1 MFASAINTVSYIPLR
16 YRKIKLEKYAS
27 TTILLAAM
35 ATPAVLWVLC
45 TDISIFCR
53 ANCMMCSYVLNQF
66 EKHFSRYDL
75 GVLKR
80 SVDLECKDDMTKND
94 FILAMLLRLGK
105 IKPSDMERI
114 EEVFFKL
121 DADKSGV
128 LDRADLDEMVVKSA
142 KTKNARELDVFD
154 MESGDAMGFRN
165 AGANGSTS
173 EAAADDSD
181 GAVDVDTIDNPLGAA
196 SEQNSGSAADT

>member
-1 MFASAINTVSYIPLR
+1 
-16 YRKIKLEKYAS
+16 
-27 TTILLAAM
+27 
-35 ATPAVLWVLC
+35 
-45 TDISIFCR
+45 
-53 ANCMMCSYVLNQF
+53 MCSYVLNQF

-105 IKPSDMERI
+105 INTSDMARI

-128 LDRADLDEMVVKSA
+128 LDQADLNEMILSGSKR
-142 KTKNARELDVFD
+142 KNARELDVFD
-154 MESGDAMGFRN
+154 TDSGDTMRFRD
-165 AGANGSTS
+165 AGAKGSTS
-173 EAAADDSD
+173 DAAA
-181 GAVDVDTIDNPLGAA
+181 DVDTIDNPLGAA
-196 SEQNSGSAADT
+196 SEQNLGSADDT